1 MGGSSNWSGS
11 SMRPRTPRGT
21 DGPAICG
28 KFPSFFG
35 KNYLYITTW
44 IPTCCR
50 NKTKMHPWKVG
61 NFMVPSSFS
70 SFMRLANPRKIT
82 LQTKE
87 GWLVQAYHN
96 PEPACPKIST
106 HHEGHEVDVIWKIN
120 RKKSR
125 FISIFRLNV
134 CRTLPQKS
142 NIINFSV
149 PQKNPGHDFP
159 KIVITIL
166 RLKKKTS
173 TKDTSICIFQGGI
186 EFGC

>member
-120 RKKSR
+120 RKKADSLASSGWM
-125 FISIFRLNV
+125 FAAPSPKIKHHQFG
-134 CRTLPQKS
+134 TP
-142 NIINFSV
+142 
-149 PQKNPGHDFP
+149 KNTAWFP
-159 KIVITIL
+159 KDRHTPSSV
-166 RLKKKTS
+166 
-173 TKDTSICIFQGGI
+173 
-186 EFGC
+186 